1 MLTELH
7 DLIGALNLTV
17 SISFTRC
24 LLGLDL
30 NALGLGEVLGV
41 QGRSILVHRYHWK
54 QRLVLVRLLDVLRR
68 LGRTALILCLLLV
81 PRL

>member
-54 QRLVLVRLLDVLRR
+54 QRLVLVRILDVLRR

>member
-41 QGRSILVHRYHWK
+41 QGRSILVHRCHWK